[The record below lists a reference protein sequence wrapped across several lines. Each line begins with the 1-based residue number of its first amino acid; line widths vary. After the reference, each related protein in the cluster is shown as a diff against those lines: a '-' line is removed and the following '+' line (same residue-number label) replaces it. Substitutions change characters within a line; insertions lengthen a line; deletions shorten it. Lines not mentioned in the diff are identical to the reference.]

1 MQSGH
6 SCDVALDDADLRA
19 ITLPKWMPWSH
30 TINSLPSLKSILM
43 KLSEEKID
51 IIQKVIELEDE
62 AKLDQIHELLTKDD
76 NRNNLTE
83 SEKRSIERGLKDLD
97 EGRKISYQEF
107 KERLQQWVT
116 S

>member
-1 MQSGH
+1 
-6 SCDVALDDADLRA
+6 
-19 ITLPKWMPWSH
+19 
-30 TINSLPSLKSILM
+30 M

-62 AKLDQIHELLTKDD
+62 EKLDQIHELLSE
-76 NRNNLTE
+76 NENLNQLTE

-97 EGRKISYQEF
+97 EGRKISYPEF
-107 KERLQQWVT
+107 KERLQQWIT